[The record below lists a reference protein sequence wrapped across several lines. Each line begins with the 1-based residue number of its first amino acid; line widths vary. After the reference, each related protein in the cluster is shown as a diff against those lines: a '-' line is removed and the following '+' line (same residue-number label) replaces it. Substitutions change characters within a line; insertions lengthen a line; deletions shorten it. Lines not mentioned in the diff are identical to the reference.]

1 MVKKSLILILFTTL
15 TFAQKDTIF
24 ATDTLIS
31 HVRVINYDLNK
42 VGYFEFDSIKG
53 KIYNSISTNKVEKV
67 IYENAKIEVFCD
79 LISTKKFLSTTENI
93 TINYGNRDSLWND
106 DQIYNL
112 ITSDLTKYNSL
123 IDALNYMGNEGW
135 KVIGSY
141 SSSSNSYLVEHYILK
156 KELIKTN
163 KYKL

>member
-53 KIYNSISTNKVEKV
+53 KI
-67 IYENAKIEVFCD
+67 
-79 LISTKKFLSTTENI
+79 
-93 TINYGNRDSLWND
+93 
-106 DQIYNL
+106 
-112 ITSDLTKYNSL
+112 
-123 IDALNYMGNEGW
+123 
-135 KVIGSY
+135 
-141 SSSSNSYLVEHYILK
+141 
-156 KELIKTN
+156 
-163 KYKL
+163 